1 MTFQNS
7 LTQYNR
13 LFPGNIHSAIEINL
27 ILNLYTLY
35 VMEIYINLHKFIYY
49 IKLKYNFIVNSIN
62 IFWYFIYI
70 INYIINIFFLKV
82 IKYIYIRIEIKNIF
96 PFLYKDIK

>member
-27 ILNLYTLY
+27 ILNLHTLY

-49 IKLKYNFIVNSIN
+49 IN
-62 IFWYFIYI
+62 
-70 INYIINIFFLKV
+70 
-82 IKYIYIRIEIKNIF
+82 
-96 PFLYKDIK
+96 